1 MSFSKKSE
9 GVVLAFLALVIVM
22 SACGSNEEQFID
34 SEGANESGI
43 NFPKLDTTE
52 LGAEVIAEF
61 NGGEITGEEFAKFL
75 AVQAFLNPETLI
87 NDLEFRREI
96 IQELI
101 MEKVISELSDDNDWV
116 NDQVKFIW
124 EQIEFYYEDDIVQN
138 AYDTLNITE
147 EDVKKALASVFKT
160 DAYFRDQVTEGE
172 MIAFYDEVGEELTT
186 ATFSQILIATEEMT
200 DDGQMKEIR
209 TEEEALAKANELYEQ
224 IESGADINTLASGF
238 SDDLGSV
245 DNGGRYEEMYIQELV
260 PEFKQA
266 ILQQEINNI
275 GKPVKTDYGYHIIR
289 VENVQITSYEEVK
302 DAIVSELAHEKYT
315 NYYLE
320 TLPEIIKEIHL
331 K

>member
-1 MSFSKKSE
+1 M
-9 GVVLAFLALVIVM
+9 
-22 SACGSNEEQFID
+22 
-34 SEGANESGI
+34 
-43 NFPKLDTTE
+43 
-52 LGAEVIAEF
+52 
-61 NGGEITGEEFAKFL
+61 KFL
-75 AVQAFLNPETLI
+75 
-87 NDLEFRREI
+87 
-96 IQELI
+96 
-101 MEKVISELSDDNDWV
+101 
-116 NDQVKFIW
+116 W
-124 EQIEFYYEDDIVQN
+124 EQVEFYYKDDIVQN

-147 EDVKKALASVFKT
+147 EDVKKALVSMFKT
-160 DAYFRDQVTEGE
+160 EAYFRDQVTEGE
-172 MIAFYDEVGEELTT
+172 MTAFYDEVREELTT

-245 DNGGRYEEMYIQELV
+245 DNGGRYEETYIQELV

-320 TLPEIIKEIHL
+320 TLPEIIKEINL